1 LDTRTTPS
9 RQWYADN
16 KERIIKSRIDRRNKK
31 REEYKIFKNTLSC
44 LVCGEDE
51 ATCLDFHHLDAT
63 QKDFTISQA
72 FLYYGKDKIE
82 KELSKCVVLC
92 SNCHRKI
99 HAKIIK
105 LPV

>member
-1 LDTRTTPS
+1 MARNYWTPEQRRAYD

-16 KERIIKSRIDRRNKK
+16 KERIIKSRIDRRNK
-31 REEYKIFKNTLSC
+31 LSC